1 MVKARVTM
9 MFDCISTGKRREI
22 GEVVYY
28 TKERAK
34 EILSKGAYIEIL
46 ETAPEPKQEPNEP
59 KTTAVKRTRRRK
71 NEN

>member
-34 EILSKGAYIEIL
+34 EILSKGAFIEIL
-46 ETAPEPKQEPNEP
+46 ETAPESKQEPNEQKP
-59 KTTAVKRTRRRK
+59 AIRKTRTRK
-71 NEN
+71 TKE

>member
-46 ETAPEPKQEPNEP
+46 ETAPEPKLEPNEQKP
-59 KTTAVKRTRRRK
+59 AIRKTRTRK
-71 NEN
+71 TKE